1 VELREGA
8 AGNLPDDAATST
20 AEEILLGVKA
30 AREGELV
37 ILLISGGGS
46 ALLPLP
52 AVGVSCQH
60 HTSVDG

>member
-1 VELREGA
+1 MELREGA
-8 AGNLPDDAATST
+8 AGNLPYDAAAAT
-20 AEEILLGVKA
+20 AAEILSGVEA

-52 AVGVSCQH
+52 AAGVSNAASHVC
-60 HTSVDG
+60 